1 MNKGYLLIFF
11 ITVLVV
17 GSSCN
22 SGYYAHLPRV
32 KKTVAKTERPPTQ
45 EITLE
50 EIKPELLQIASI
62 TADEI
67 VEDVV
72 IDSEEIKENKH
83 KAAATDK
90 KVNEVKITN
99 RHVPSVK
106 HKVNANRFPKD
117 QQRNG
122 YPDSSLWFF
131 YVGVFLMIIG
141 IIFIILPSLGFGVGI
156 PFLITGAIIMIMGL
170 FIT

>member
-32 KKTVAKTERPPTQ
+32 KKTVVKLEKPPAPK
-45 EITLE
+45 ITLE
-50 EIKPELLQIASI
+50 EIEVEPSQAASI
-62 TADEI
+62 TNEQV
-67 VEDVV
+67 VEDIVA
-72 IDSEEIKENKH
+72 DSEEIKENKH
-83 KAAATDK
+83 KVETTDK

-99 RHVPSVK
+99 RYVPSVK
-106 HKVNANRFPKD
+106 HKVSANRFPKKE
-117 QQRNG
+117 QRNG

-131 YVGVFLMIIG
+131 YVGVFLMVIG
-141 IIFIILPSLGFGVGI
+141 LIFIILPSLGFGVGI

-170 FIT
+170 FLT